1 MQQILLVDDN
11 LTSLKQAAV
20 LLKDHYKV
28 SMVKSGRQA
37 LEFLEKFTPILIL
50 LDIEMPQM
58 DGFEVIRR
66 IKADERLKKIP
77 VIFLTGD
84 HDTATEMK
92 GFEYGAVDFITK
104 PFSREV
110 MLHRINLQIELYQYQ
125 MQLETVIEEKTEELL
140 ETKAQ
145 KARMEAEL
153 YVATRIQANMLPKD
167 FEDFSADGGL
177 EVYAA
182 MSPAREVGGDFYDF
196 FQIDGDHTAF
206 VIADVSGKGVPA
218 ALFMVV
224 AKTLIKTKA
233 KGMLSPERILREVN
247 RELAEN
253 NEEDMF
259 VTLFLGILTLSTG
272 EFVCANA
279 GHNPPVRVTADGEVS
294 YLDLEKNFVLAGM
307 PKTEFLENRFHLEE
321 GETLLFYTDGVT
333 EAMNV
338 QKQLFGEERL
348 LESVRECGAGKIPV
362 RNLLEDLENRIRGFS
377 GEEEQADDITMLAF
391 RYHQK
396 S

>member
-362 RNLLEDLENRIRGFS
+362 RNLLEDLGNRIRGFS